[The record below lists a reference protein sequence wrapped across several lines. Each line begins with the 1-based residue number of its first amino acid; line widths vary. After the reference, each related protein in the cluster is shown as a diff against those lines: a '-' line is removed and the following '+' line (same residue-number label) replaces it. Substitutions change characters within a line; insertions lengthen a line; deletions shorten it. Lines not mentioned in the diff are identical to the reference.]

1 MNAELSNS
9 QNDIFDEYPQN
20 QISKTLSDELI
31 EDENKNTFY

>member
-9 QNDIFDEYPQN
+9 QNDIFDESPQN